1 MSWFQWKKKKQQEVP
16 DFYPTAMTSL
26 EFLSVTKLFTMAFRP
41 DSITWKEIRTLFY
54 NYIYKVSFSL
64 IMLVWANWTTHQ
76 RVEFWLNMVTVSM
89 MTQGLIYKLVL
100 TLIEKKNKLEINLVL
115 TISQK
120 PTVECVFIQKKASVN
135 ENNNSDFLI
144 S

>member
-1 MSWFQWKKKKQQEVP
+1 
-16 DFYPTAMTSL
+16 
-26 EFLSVTKLFTMAFRP
+26 
-41 DSITWKEIRTLFY
+41 
-54 NYIYKVSFSL
+54 
-64 IMLVWANWTTHQ
+64 
-76 RVEFWLNMVTVSM
+76 MVTVSM